1 MATIASLSPA
11 SSFCDATA
19 RPLRDTEQ
27 RPDVVGARW
36 SGLETAP
43 PSRTE
48 RNGGDVLLVVV
59 VVVVVRARPQPPVR
73 AVLIH
78 PSSHLAIRAPIHP
91 PSRRE

>member
-1 MATIASLSPA
+1 MATIESLSPA

-27 RPDVVGARW
+27 RPDVVGARR

-43 PSRTE
+43 SSRTE

-59 VVVVVRARPQPPVR
+59 VVVVRARPQPPMR

-78 PSSHLAIRAPIHP
+78 PSSHLTIRAPIHP